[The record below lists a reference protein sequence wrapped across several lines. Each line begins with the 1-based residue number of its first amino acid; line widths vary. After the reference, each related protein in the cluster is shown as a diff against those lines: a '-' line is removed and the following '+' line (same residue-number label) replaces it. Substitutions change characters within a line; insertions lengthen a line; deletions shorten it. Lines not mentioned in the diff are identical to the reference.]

1 MTGTETT
8 NSPEPPPRPETQPLS
23 FPTDQDA
30 PGLASEST
38 DSEEIP
44 TPEDWW
50 NRPAG
55 LREVLYVSLPLVVS
69 ALSWTVMTFVD
80 RVLLKWESGA
90 AMAAAFTASTLWF
103 SLLCLPLGLCMY
115 CATFVSQYH
124 GSGQPRRIGPVI
136 WQGVWLAV
144 AWSPVMFLAIPLAPW
159 LFGLARHEPEVM
171 AFEIRYFQIL
181 CWGTPPILIAQAL
194 SSFYAGRGRTRIL
207 MGVDSGVAVLNLVLD
222 YAWIFGKLGFP
233 AMGIA
238 GAGWATV
245 VSLWV
250 KALIYAVLIAQ
261 RQHRDRFQTLR
272 FGLEFPLL
280 KRLLY
285 FGAPSGFQL
294 LIDVL
299 GFTCFIMLVGRLGGV
314 EAEATSMSFS
324 ISTLAF
330 MPIWGFAQGASILV
344 GQHLG
349 ENRDDLSARA
359 TWNTLGIAL
368 TYMGLISALYL
379 FLPGLFLAP
388 FFGPLEQREQDAVWV
403 LSVQLLR
410 YVAAYNLLDATLM
423 IFVSAIK
430 GAGDTPFVL
439 KTSGLLATLLI
450 AGSWLC
456 VEVWQVGIH
465 GCWLLIT
472 LWVWTG
478 GIVFLLRFL
487 QGKWRHMRVIE
498 LPPQTLL

>member
-1 MTGTETT
+1 MTGQEITETSQPAA
-8 NSPEPPPRPETQPLS
+8 SPESSPLS
-23 FPTDQDA
+23 FPTDQDSPEA
-30 PGLASEST
+30 AGGEAGG
-38 DSEEIP
+38 DSLLKS
-44 TPEDWW
+44 WW

-55 LREVLYVSLPLVVS
+55 GREVLYVSAPLVVS

-80 RVLLKWESGA
+80 RVFLKWESGA
-90 AMAAAFTASTLWF
+90 AMAAAFSASTLWF

-124 GSGQPRRIGPVI
+124 GSGQARRIGPVI

-144 AWSPVMFLAIPLAPW
+144 AWSPLMFLAIPSAPW
-159 LFGLARHEPEVM
+159 LFGLAQHAPEVM
-171 AFEIRYFQIL
+171 TQEILYFQIL

-194 SSFYAGRGRTRIL
+194 SSFYSGRGRTRIV
-207 MGVDSGVAVLNLVLD
+207 MGVDTGVAVLNLLLD
-222 YAWIFGKLGFP
+222 YLWIFGKWGFP
-233 AMGIA
+233 ALGIA

-245 VSLWV
+245 VALWV
-250 KALIYAVLIAQ
+250 KAVIYAALILQ
-261 RQHRDRFQTLR
+261 QQHRQQFLTTHIR
-272 FGLEFPLL
+272 LEFPLL
-280 KRLLY
+280 RRLLY
-285 FGAPSGFQL
+285 YGAPSGFQL

-299 GFTCFIMLVGRLGGV
+299 GFTFFIMLVGRLGGV

-330 MPIWGFAQGASILV
+330 MPIWGFAQGVSILV

-359 TWNTLGIAL
+359 TWTTLAVAW
-368 TYMGLISALYL
+368 TYMGLISLLYL

-388 FFGPLEQREQDAVWV
+388 FFGPLEQGNQDAVWL

-439 KTSGLLATLLI
+439 KVSCLLATILI

-472 LWVWTG
+472 LWVWIG
-478 GIVFLLRFL
+478 GIVFMLRFL

-498 LPPQTLL
+498 LPPQMLP